1 MNKGKIGLE
10 RINKLS
16 ALEERY
22 TTLKEGLD
30 SFNQAL
36 YELGYNKKVL
46 KGPERILNIIDKI
59 LKSFQGV
66 EFLDKESYINF
77 LNELKE
83 IDNIYDNA
91 KEACRIIGSDFCD
104 LSMCEFVW
112 LGLDLLEIAT
122 YDSIICPDYPCTSEI
137 FNEGKFSYY
146 NIDDETN
153 EIVID
158 SAEKCWD
165 YLKENYDALED

>member
-22 TTLKEGLD
+22 ATLKEGLD
-30 SFNQAL
+30 TFNQAL

-91 KEACRIIGSDFCD
+91 KEACRIIGSDF
-104 LSMCEFVW
+104 
-112 LGLDLLEIAT
+112 
-122 YDSIICPDYPCTSEI
+122 
-137 FNEGKFSYY
+137 
-146 NIDDETN
+146 
-153 EIVID
+153 
-158 SAEKCWD
+158 
-165 YLKENYDALED
+165 

>member
-1 MNKGKIGLE
+1 MRKGELGLE
-10 RINKLS
+10 RINKLDE
-16 ALEERY
+16 LEKKY
-22 TTLKEGLD
+22 NILKEGLD
-30 SFNQAL
+30 TFNQAL
-36 YELGYNKKVL
+36 YELGYDRKVL
-46 KGPERILNIIDKI
+46 KGPNRILNILDKI
-59 LKSFQGV
+59 FKSFQGV
-66 EFLDKESYINF
+66 EFLDKETYIIF
-77 LNELKE
+77 LNELKD
-83 IDNIYDNA
+83 IDSIYDNA

-122 YDSIICPDYPCTSEI
+122 YDSLICPDYPCTSEI

-146 NIDDETN
+146 DIGNETN

-158 SAEKCWD
+158 SAEKCWN